1 MTLAEM
7 VTNVASLINQSLA
20 DDTLTIT
27 RTEVKAFLNIGY
39 AISRNALLSMSEDYG
54 VRLARAEV
62 KASENYYLLPTN
74 CRKLRRVE
82 VSYDGTNYYRVQR
95 INRNAIEFP
104 DRSWSESA
112 PCYSLVG
119 NNIELFPTPT
129 ANVTN
134 GLRLWYVEDN
144 GDLSG
149 DDSEVKLPNAYTHLP
164 IMYASAMAKKK
175 LGLDNESAQ
184 ELGIFNAQLE
194 IMKNE
199 VLNQGDDSP
208 EYVVIRDIPD
218 VF

>member
-7 VTNVASLINQSLA
+7 ITNVASLINQSLA
-20 DDTLTIT
+20 DDTLTVT

-54 VRLARAEV
+54 VRLSRTNLVAGQYYYSIP
-62 KASENYYLLPTN
+62 AS

-82 VSYDGTNYYRVQR
+82 VSFDGTNFYRVQR

-104 DRSWSESA
+104 GRSWSESA
-112 PCYSLVG
+112 PCYSVIG
-119 NNIELFPTPT
+119 NNMEMFPTPT
-129 ANVTN
+129 TDVTN

-144 GDLSG
+144 GDLSS

-175 LGLDNESAQ
+175 LGLDNEAVQ